1 MKRTL
6 ALILSLVMCLGL
18 LAGCGDKKADDGQT
32 DGKTLVVGTQNFD
45 GKFSP
50 FFYTNDYENQVMG
63 MVFDAL
69 LLVDR
74 EGSVVLK
81 GIEGDVRPYNGTDY
95 TYKGIADCD
104 IVENSDGT
112 VDYNITLKEGVKFSD
127 GEEMT
132 IDDVIFSYYVLLDP
146 AYDGVSTLYSLP
158 IKGLEAYRSGMD
170 TVQNLILSA
179 GPDAYAANDFYTEE
193 QYNAYWAAFNAA
205 GVKFAQEILD
215 YVVDSGSATA
225 DDSVAA
231 QAGNWG
237 FDLADDAT
245 VEDFW
250 AAIVAKY
257 GYDIS
262 DDGINAET
270 AGTSISS
277 FLEAELGDAYTDYTF
292 AVQTGESAPNVA
304 GIVKTGDYS
313 MTVTLTEV
321 NATAIYQLPVTVCPM
336 HYYGETDKYDYDN
349 NMFGFVKGDLSHVKS
364 VTSTPIGSGPYTF
377 ESWSN
382 GAVTLQKNPTYWKGE
397 PKIDT
402 VIWREM
408 TDEDKIPDVVS
419 GTIDVTDPS
428 YSKEAA
434 EQIKEANSNGEI
446 SGDTIQ
452 TDLVANLGYG
462 YVGFNAN
469 RVKVGDGNGGDEAS
483 KDLRKAI
490 ATVIAVYRD
499 VAVDS
504 YYGEFANVINYPISN
519 TSWAAPRVT
528 DEGYKV
534 AFSVDVN
541 GNDIYTEG
549 MSADD
554 KYAAAKQAALGYFE
568 AAGYTVADG
577 KVTAAPAGGRMDAE
591 VMVGGS
597 GKGDHPSFMA
607 LTLASDALKE
617 IGFNLIVSDMSNF
630 AEMTNAINAGT
641 ADMFAMA
648 WQATPDPDMFQIYH
662 SKGGSNEK
670 SYWIKDADLDE
681 LIMMARQST
690 DQTYRKTLYK
700 QCLDIVADW
709 AVEIPIYQRQNCVI
723 FSAKRVNLDTVTPD
737 ITTYWTWY
745 NDIELLDV
753 VVPGTKMLLRR
764 MATLRLLPR
773 GSLPQASAY
782 DPNAPVHRSIW
793 LICRE
798 RHIKP
803 ETATRPRARGGRYQ
817 KTEGFYA
824 QISGKT
830 PAAVG
835 GDPLFCDIHHLRAH
849 ALHAQLLR
857 GEYGAAALAGSR
869 LQAL

>member
-1 MKRTL
+1 MKKAI
-6 ALILSLVMCLGL
+6 ALILSLVMCVSLFT
-18 LAGCGDKKADDGQT
+18 ACGKKQGSTDDQET
-32 DGKTLVVGTQNFD
+32 AKTLVVGTQNFD

-50 FFYTNDYENQVMG
+50 FFYTNSYENDVMS
-63 MVFDAL
+63 MIFDGL
-69 LLVDR
+69 LLTDR

-81 GIEGDVRPYNGTDY
+81 GADGEVRPYNGTDY
-95 TYKGIADCD
+95 TYNGVANCD
-104 IVENSDGT
+104 IVENADGT
-112 VDYNITLKEGVKFSD
+112 VDYKITMKEGIKFSD

-146 AYDGVSTLYSLP
+146 TYDGVSTLYSIP
-158 IKGLEAYRSGMD
+158 IKGLEAYRTGMESRM
-170 TVQNLILSA
+170 NLILAA
-179 GPDAYAANDFYTEE
+179 GPDGYTATDYFTED
-193 QYNAYWAAFNAA
+193 QYNTFWAAFNAA

-215 YVVDSGSATA
+215 YVVAEGYAAAT
-225 DDSVAA
+225 DPVAA
-231 QAGNWG
+231 QAANWG
-237 FDLADDAT
+237 FELAEDAT

-250 AAIVAKY
+250 AAIVEAY

-262 DDGINAET
+262 DEGINKET
-270 AGTSISS
+270 AGTSISA
-277 FLEAELGDAYTDYTF
+277 LIEAEIGDSFSDYTIG
-292 AVQTGESAPNVA
+292 VQTGESAPNVS

-321 NATAIYQLPVTVCPM
+321 SATAIYQIPVAICPV
-336 HYYGETDKYDYDN
+336 HYYGEMDKYDYDN
-349 NMFGFVKGDLSHVKS
+349 NKFGFDKGDLSHVKS
-364 VTSTPIGSGPYTF
+364 VTSAPIGSGPFTF
-377 ESWSN
+377 KSYAN
-382 GAVTLQKNPTYWKGE
+382 GAVTLEKNPGYWKGE

-408 TDEDKIPDVVS
+408 LDVDKIPGVVS

-428 YSKEAA
+428 YSAKAA
-434 EQIKEANSNGEI
+434 EQIKSANSNGEI
-446 SGDTIQ
+446 SGDVIQ

-469 RVKVGDGNGGDEAS
+469 RVKVGTGNGGDEAS
-483 KDLRKAI
+483 KNLRKAI

-504 YYGEFANVINYPISN
+504 YYGEFANVINYPISD

-577 KVTAAPAGGRMDAE
+577 KITAAPAGGRMDAE

-597 GKGDHPSFMA
+597 GTGDHPSFMA

-662 SKGGSNEK
+662 SQGGSNEK
-670 SYWIKDADLDE
+670 SYWIKDAELDD
-681 LIMMARQST
+681 LIMQARQST

-700 QCLDIVADW
+700 ECLDIVADW
-709 AVEIPIYQRQNCVI
+709 AVEIPVYQRQNCI
-723 FSAKRVNLDTVTPD
+723 ILSSQRVNLDTVTPD
-737 ITTYWTWY
+737 ITTYWNWY
-745 NDIELLDV
+745 NDLELLEV
-753 VVPGTKMLLRR
+753 K
-764 MATLRLLPR
+764 
-773 GSLPQASAY
+773 
-782 DPNAPVHRSIW
+782 
-793 LICRE
+793 
-798 RHIKP
+798 
-803 ETATRPRARGGRYQ
+803 
-817 KTEGFYA
+817 
-824 QISGKT
+824 
-830 PAAVG
+830 
-835 GDPLFCDIHHLRAH
+835 
-849 ALHAQLLR
+849 
-857 GEYGAAALAGSR
+857 
-869 LQAL
+869 

>member
-1 MKRTL
+1 MKKAI
-6 ALILSLVMCLGL
+6 ALILSLVMCVSLFT
-18 LAGCGDKKADDGQT
+18 ACGKQGSTDDQGT
-32 DGKTLVVGTQNFD
+32 GTTAKTLVVGTQNFD

-50 FFYTNDYENQVMG
+50 FFYTNSYENDVMN
-63 MVFDAL
+63 MIFDGL
-69 LLVDR
+69 LLTDR

-81 GIEGDVRPYNGTDY
+81 GADGEVRPYNGTDY
-95 TYKGIADCD
+95 TYKGVANCD
-104 IVENSDGT
+104 IVENEDGT
-112 VDYNITLKEGVKFSD
+112 VDYNITMKQGIKFSD

-146 AYDGVSTLYSLP
+146 TYDGVSTLYSIP
-158 IKGLEAYRSGMD
+158 IKGLDAYRTGMESRM
-170 TVQNLILSA
+170 NLILAA
-179 GPDAYAANDFYTEE
+179 GPDGYTATDFYTED
-193 QYNAYWAAFNAA
+193 QYNTFWAAFNAA

-215 YVVDSGSATA
+215 YVVAEGYAAAT
-225 DDSVAA
+225 DSVAA
-231 QAGNWG
+231 QAANWG
-237 FDLADDAT
+237 FELAEDAT

-250 AAIVAKY
+250 AAIVEAY

-262 DDGINAET
+262 DEGINKET
-270 AGTSISS
+270 AGTSISA
-277 FLEAELGDAYTDYTF
+277 LIEAEIGDSFSDYTIG
-292 AVQTGESAPNVA
+292 VQTGESAPNVS

-321 NATAIYQLPVTVCPM
+321 SATAIYQIPVAICPV
-336 HYYGETDKYDYDN
+336 HYYGEMDKYDYDN
-349 NMFGFVKGDLSHVKS
+349 NKFGFDKGDLSHVKS
-364 VTSTPIGSGPYTF
+364 VTSAPIGSGPFTF
-377 ESWSN
+377 KSYAN
-382 GAVTLQKNPTYWKGE
+382 GAVTLEKNPGYWKGE

-408 TDEDKIPDVVS
+408 LDVDKIPGVVS

-428 YSKEAA
+428 YSAKAA
-434 EQIKEANSNGEI
+434 EQIKSANSNGEI
-446 SGDTIQ
+446 SGDVIQ

-469 RVKVGDGNGGDEAS
+469 RVKVGTGNGGDEAS
-483 KDLRKAI
+483 KNLRKAI

-504 YYGEFANVINYPISN
+504 YYGEFANVINYPISD

-577 KVTAAPAGGRMDAE
+577 KITAAPAGGRMDAE

-662 SKGGSNEK
+662 SQGGSNEK
-670 SYWIKDADLDE
+670 SYWIKDAELDD
-681 LIMMARQST
+681 LIMQARQST

-700 QCLDIVADW
+700 ECLDIVADW
-709 AVEIPIYQRQNCVI
+709 AVEIPVYQRQNCI
-723 FSAKRVNLDTVTPD
+723 ILSSQRVNLDTVTPD
-737 ITTYWTWY
+737 ITTYWNWY
-745 NDIELLDV
+745 NDLELLEV
-753 VVPGTKMLLRR
+753 K
-764 MATLRLLPR
+764 
-773 GSLPQASAY
+773 
-782 DPNAPVHRSIW
+782 
-793 LICRE
+793 
-798 RHIKP
+798 
-803 ETATRPRARGGRYQ
+803 
-817 KTEGFYA
+817 
-824 QISGKT
+824 
-830 PAAVG
+830 
-835 GDPLFCDIHHLRAH
+835 
-849 ALHAQLLR
+849 
-857 GEYGAAALAGSR
+857 
-869 LQAL
+869 

>member
-1 MKRTL
+1 MKNTKQAIAL
-6 ALILSLVMCLGL
+6 ASAAALSLSL
-18 LAGCGDKKADDGQT
+18 LAGCGGAASSSAATSGESSSTATATATTAD
-32 DGKTLVVGTQNFD
+32 GTIVLAETGFE

-50 FFYTNDYENQVMG
+50 FFAASASDQDVIDLTQLG
-63 MVFDAL
+63 L
-69 LLVDR
+69 LGADR
-74 EGSVVLK
+74 KGEMILN
-81 GIEGDVRPYNGTDY
+81 GIEGETREYNGTEY
-95 TYKGIADCD
+95 TYHGTSDCT
-104 IVENSDGT
+104 VTENDDGT
-112 VDYNITLKEGVKFSD
+112 VTYDIKMRDDLKFSD
-127 GEEMT
+127 GEPVT
-132 IDDVIFSYYVLLDP
+132 IDDVIFNMYVYLDP
-146 AYDGVSTLYSLP
+146 TYDGSATLYSTP
-158 IKGLEAYRSGMD
+158 IVGLEEYRNSM
-170 TVQNLILSA
+170 TTLSKLIAEA
-179 GPDAYAANDFYTEE
+179 GEDNTDYTNFTEE
-193 QYNAYWAAFNAA
+193 QQKAFWDAVNDG
-205 GVKFAQEILD
+205 GVKFAQEI
-215 YVVDSGSATA
+215 VDTMLENGATDVASA
-225 DDSVAA
+225 AA
-231 QAGNWG
+231 GWG
-237 FDLADDAT
+237 FDGLAADAT
-245 VEDFW
+245 AKDFFM
-250 AAIVAKY
+250 AI
-257 GYDIS
+257 GTQYDWNFS
-262 DDGINAET
+262 AMEAET
-270 AGTSISS
+270 AGSALSDLIPEDVYAYATTGVAI
-277 FLEAELGDAYTDYTF
+277 GDD
-292 AVQTGESAPNVA
+292 VPSVA

-364 VTSTPIGSGPYTF
+364 VTSTPVGSGPYTF
-377 ESWSN
+377 EGWSN

-408 TDEDKIPDVVS
+408 QDVDKIPGVVS

-504 YYGEFANVINYPISN
+504 YYGEFANVINYPISD

-577 KVTAAPAGGRMDAE
+577 KITAAPAGGRMDAE

-662 SKGGSNEK
+662 SQGGSNEK

-745 NDIELLDV
+745 NDIELLD
-753 VVPGTKMLLRR
+753 
-764 MATLRLLPR
+764 
-773 GSLPQASAY
+773 
-782 DPNAPVHRSIW
+782 
-793 LICRE
+793 
-798 RHIKP
+798 
-803 ETATRPRARGGRYQ
+803 
-817 KTEGFYA
+817 
-824 QISGKT
+824 
-830 PAAVG
+830 
-835 GDPLFCDIHHLRAH
+835 
-849 ALHAQLLR
+849 
-857 GEYGAAALAGSR
+857 
-869 LQAL
+869 LQ

>member
-1 MKRTL
+1 MRLLIVEDEVILRDSLAKSLGKERDVEAVFTL
-6 ALILSLVMCLGL
+6 AD
-18 LAGCGDKKADDGQT
+18 A
-32 DGKTLVVGTQNFD
+32 FD
-45 GKFSP
+45 
-50 FFYTNDYENQVMG
+50 
-63 MVFDAL
+63 
-69 LLVDR
+69 
-74 EGSVVLK
+74 
-81 GIEGDVRPYNGTDY
+81 
-95 TYKGIADCD
+95 
-104 IVENSDGT
+104 
-112 VDYNITLKEGVKFSD
+112 
-127 GEEMT
+127 
-132 IDDVIFSYYVLLDP
+132 
-146 AYDGVSTLYSLP
+146 
-158 IKGLEAYRSGMD
+158 
-170 TVQNLILSA
+170 
-179 GPDAYAANDFYTEE
+179 
-193 QYNAYWAAFNAA
+193 
-205 GVKFAQEILD
+205 
-215 YVVDSGSATA
+215 VVDVVAAKDIDIILMDVCTENDSSGL
-225 DDSVAA
+225 VAA
-231 QAGNWG
+231 QKVKEAYP
-237 FDLADDAT
+237 D
-245 VEDFW
+245 VR
-250 AAIVAKY
+250 IV
-257 GYDIS
+257 IM
-262 DDGINAET
+262 
-270 AGTSISS
+270 
-277 FLEAELGDAYTDYTF
+277 
-292 AVQTGESAPNVA
+292 TGMP
-304 GIVKTGDYS
+304 
-313 MTVTLTEV
+313 EV
-321 NATAIYQLPVTVCPM
+321 S
-336 HYYGETDKYDYDN
+336 
-349 NMFGFVKGDLSHVKS
+349 FVKQAREVGAESFIYKNVSLSYLASVLRSTLDGYSTYPNKS
-364 VTSTPIGSGPYTF
+364 QAP
-377 ESWSN
+377 
-382 GAVTLQKNPTYWKGE
+382 
-397 PKIDT
+397 
-402 VIWREM
+402 
-408 TDEDKIPDVVS
+408 
-419 GTIDVTDPS
+419 
-428 YSKEAA
+428 A

-504 YYGEFANVINYPISN
+504 YYGEFANVINYPISD

-577 KVTAAPAGGRMDAE
+577 KITAAPAGGRMDAE

-662 SKGGSNEK
+662 SQGGSNEK

-745 NDIELLDV
+745 NDIELLD
-753 VVPGTKMLLRR
+753 
-764 MATLRLLPR
+764 
-773 GSLPQASAY
+773 
-782 DPNAPVHRSIW
+782 
-793 LICRE
+793 
-798 RHIKP
+798 
-803 ETATRPRARGGRYQ
+803 
-817 KTEGFYA
+817 
-824 QISGKT
+824 
-830 PAAVG
+830 
-835 GDPLFCDIHHLRAH
+835 
-849 ALHAQLLR
+849 
-857 GEYGAAALAGSR
+857 
-869 LQAL
+869 LQ

>member
-1 MKRTL
+1 MKKAI
-6 ALILSLVMCLGL
+6 ALILSLVMCVSLFT
-18 LAGCGDKKADDGQT
+18 ACGKQGSTDDQGT
-32 DGKTLVVGTQNFD
+32 GTTAKTLVVGTQNFD

-50 FFYTNDYENQVMG
+50 FFYTNSYENDVMN
-63 MVFDAL
+63 MVFDGL
-69 LLVDR
+69 LLTDR

-81 GIEGDVRPYNGTDY
+81 GADGEVRPYNGTDY
-95 TYKGIADCD
+95 TYTGVANCD
-104 IVENSDGT
+104 IVENEDGT
-112 VDYNITLKEGVKFSD
+112 VDYNITMKQGIKFSD

-146 AYDGVSTLYSLP
+146 TYDGVSTLYSIP
-158 IKGLEAYRSGMD
+158 IKGLEAYRTGMESRM
-170 TVQNLILSA
+170 NLILAA
-179 GPDAYAANDFYTEE
+179 GPDGYTATDYFTED
-193 QYNAYWAAFNAA
+193 QYNTFWAAFNAA

-215 YVVDSGSATA
+215 YVVAEGYAAAT
-225 DDSVAA
+225 DPVAA
-231 QAGNWG
+231 QAANWG
-237 FDLADDAT
+237 FELAEGAT

-250 AAIVAKY
+250 AAIVEAY

-262 DDGINAET
+262 DEGINKET
-270 AGTSISS
+270 AGTSIAAL
-277 FLEAELGDAYTDYTF
+277 LEAEIGDSFSDY
-292 AVQTGESAPNVA
+292 AIGVQTGESAPNVS

-321 NATAIYQLPVTVCPM
+321 SATAIYQIPVAICPV
-336 HYYGETDKYDYDN
+336 HYYGEMDKYDYDN
-349 NMFGFVKGDLSHVKS
+349 NKFGFDKGDLSHVKS
-364 VTSTPIGSGPYTF
+364 VTSAPIGSGPFTF
-377 ESWSN
+377 KSYAN
-382 GAVTLQKNPTYWKGE
+382 GAVTLEKNPGYWKGE

-408 TDEDKIPDVVS
+408 LDVDKIPGVVS

-428 YSKEAA
+428 YSAKAA
-434 EQIKEANSNGEI
+434 EQIKSANSNGEI
-446 SGDTIQ
+446 SGDVIQ

-469 RVKVGDGNGGDEAS
+469 RVKVGTGNGGDEAS
-483 KDLRKAI
+483 KNLRKAI

-504 YYGEFANVINYPISN
+504 YYGEFANVINYPISD

-528 DEGYKV
+528 DEGYKI
-534 AFSVDVN
+534 AFSVDVD
-541 GNDIYTEG
+541 GNDIYTDG
-549 MSADD
+549 MSAED

-568 AAGYTVADG
+568 AAGYTVTDG
-577 KVTAAPAGGRMDAE
+577 KITAAPADARMDAE

-597 GKGDHPSFMA
+597 GTGDHPTFMA

-617 IGFNLIVSDMSNF
+617 LGFNLIVSDMSNF
-630 AEMTNAINAGT
+630 SEMTNAINAGT

-670 SYWIKDADLDE
+670 AYWIKDADLDE

-745 NDIELLDV
+745 NDIELLD
-753 VVPGTKMLLRR
+753 
-764 MATLRLLPR
+764 
-773 GSLPQASAY
+773 
-782 DPNAPVHRSIW
+782 
-793 LICRE
+793 
-798 RHIKP
+798 
-803 ETATRPRARGGRYQ
+803 
-817 KTEGFYA
+817 
-824 QISGKT
+824 
-830 PAAVG
+830 
-835 GDPLFCDIHHLRAH
+835 
-849 ALHAQLLR
+849 
-857 GEYGAAALAGSR
+857 
-869 LQAL
+869 LQ

>member
-1 MKRTL
+1 MKNTKQVIAL
-6 ALILSLVMCLGL
+6 ASAAALSVSV
-18 LAGCGDKKADDGQT
+18 LAGCGGAASDATSESTSTATAEASNTAASDG
-32 DGKTLVVGTQNFD
+32 TLVLAETGFE

-50 FFYTNDYENQVMG
+50 FFAASASDQDVIDLTQLG
-63 MVFDAL
+63 L
-69 LLVDR
+69 LGADR
-74 EGSVVLK
+74 KGEMILN
-81 GIEGDVRPYNGTDY
+81 GIEGETREYNGTDY
-95 TYKGIADCD
+95 TYYGTSDC
-104 IVENSDGT
+104 VVTENDDGT
-112 VDYNITLKEGVKFSD
+112 VTYDIKLRDDLKFSD
-127 GEEMT
+127 GEPVT
-132 IDDVIFSYYVLLDP
+132 IDDVIFSMYVFLDP
-146 AYDGVSTLYSLP
+146 TYDGSVTMYSTPIVGLEEYRNSMSTLSKL
-158 IKGLEAYRSGMD
+158 IAEAGEDNTDY
-170 TVQNLILSA
+170 TN
-179 GPDAYAANDFYTEE
+179 FTEE
-193 QYNAYWAAFNAA
+193 QQKAFWDAVNDG
-205 GVKFAQEILD
+205 GVKFAQEIVD
-215 YVVDSGSATA
+215 YMMANGATDVASA
-225 DDSVAA
+225 AA
-231 QAGNWG
+231 GWG
-237 FDLADDAT
+237 FDGLAADAT
-245 VEDFW
+245 AKDFFL
-250 AAIVAKY
+250 AI
-257 GYDIS
+257 GEQYDW
-262 DDGINAET
+262 
-270 AGTSISS
+270 S
-277 FLEAELGDAYTDYTF
+277 FSAMEAESAGSALSELIPEDVYAYSTTGVNVGN
-292 AVQTGESAPNVA
+292 AVANVA

-321 NATAIYQLPVTVCPM
+321 NANAIYQLPVTVCPM

-364 VTSTPIGSGPYTF
+364 VTSTPVGSGPYTF

-408 TDEDKIPDVVS
+408 TDEDKIPGVVS

-504 YYGEFANVINYPISN
+504 YYGEFANVINYPISD

-577 KVTAAPAGGRMDAE
+577 KITAAPAGGRMDAE

-745 NDIELLDV
+745 NDIELLD
-753 VVPGTKMLLRR
+753 
-764 MATLRLLPR
+764 
-773 GSLPQASAY
+773 
-782 DPNAPVHRSIW
+782 
-793 LICRE
+793 
-798 RHIKP
+798 
-803 ETATRPRARGGRYQ
+803 
-817 KTEGFYA
+817 
-824 QISGKT
+824 
-830 PAAVG
+830 
-835 GDPLFCDIHHLRAH
+835 
-849 ALHAQLLR
+849 
-857 GEYGAAALAGSR
+857 
-869 LQAL
+869 LQ

>member
-1 MKRTL
+1 MKRAL
-6 ALILSLVMCLGL
+6 ALILSLVMCVGL
-18 LAGCGDKKADDGQT
+18 FTACGEQKNPDGNGGDQDST
-32 DGKTLVVGTQNFD
+32 TKTLVVGTQNFD

-50 FFYTNDYENQVMG
+50 FFYTNDYENQVMS

-69 LLVDR
+69 MGTDR

-95 TYKGIADCD
+95 TYYGVADCE
-104 IVENSDGT
+104 IVENEDGT
-112 VDYNITLKEGVKFSD
+112 VDYNITMKPGVKFSD

-146 AYDGVSTLYSLP
+146 TYDGVSTLYSIP
-158 IKGLEAYRSGMD
+158 IKGLEAYRTGMD
-170 TVQNLILSA
+170 SRMNLILAA
-179 GPDAYAANDFYTEE
+179 GPDGYTATDFYTED
-193 QYNAYWAAFNAA
+193 QYNTFWAAFNAA

-215 YVVDSGSATA
+215 YVVAEGYATA
-225 DDSVAA
+225 SDSVAA
-231 QAGNWG
+231 QAANWG
-237 FDLADDAT
+237 FELPADAT
-245 VEDFW
+245 EADAFN
-250 AAIVAKY
+250 AIVAKY
-257 GYDIS
+257 PSLAEAVDAEKPEGTTFTSLLNDYETKYTK
-262 DDGINAET
+262 GIGT
-270 AGTSISS
+270 GTSAANIS
-277 FLEAELGDAYTDYTF
+277 
-292 AVQTGESAPNVA
+292 
-304 GIVKTGDYS
+304 GIKKTGDYS

-321 NATAIYQLPVTVCPM
+321 NATAIYQIPVTICPM
-336 HYYGETDKYDYDN
+336 HYYGETAKYDYEN
-349 NMFGFVKGDLSHVKS
+349 NKFGFDKGDLSHVKS
-364 VTSTPIGSGPYTF
+364 VTSAPVGSGPYTF
-377 ESWSN
+377 ESYSN
-382 GAVTLQKNPTYWKGE
+382 GAVTLQKNANYWKGE

-408 TDEDKIPDVVS
+408 QDVDKIPGVVS
-419 GTIDVTDPS
+419 GTIDITDPS

-504 YYGEFANVINYPISN
+504 YYGEFANVINYPISD

-568 AAGYTVADG
+568 AAGYTVTDG
-577 KVTAAPAGGRMDAE
+577 KITAAPADARMDAE

-597 GKGDHPSFMA
+597 GTGDHPTFMA

-617 IGFNLIVSDMSNF
+617 LGFNLIVSDMSNF
-630 AEMTNAINAGT
+630 SEMTNAINAGN

-662 SKGGSNEK
+662 SQGGSNEK
-670 SYWIKDADLDE
+670 SYWIKDAELDD
-681 LIMMARQST
+681 LIMQARQST

-700 QCLDIVADW
+700 ECLDIVADW
-709 AVEIPIYQRQNCVI
+709 AVEIPVYQRQNCVI
-723 FSAKRVNLDTVTPD
+723 ISSQRVNLDTVTPD
-737 ITTYWTWY
+737 ITTYWQWY
-745 NDIELLDV
+745 NDLELLD
-753 VVPGTKMLLRR
+753 
-764 MATLRLLPR
+764 
-773 GSLPQASAY
+773 
-782 DPNAPVHRSIW
+782 
-793 LICRE
+793 
-798 RHIKP
+798 
-803 ETATRPRARGGRYQ
+803 
-817 KTEGFYA
+817 
-824 QISGKT
+824 
-830 PAAVG
+830 
-835 GDPLFCDIHHLRAH
+835 
-849 ALHAQLLR
+849 
-857 GEYGAAALAGSR
+857 
-869 LQAL
+869 LQ

>member
-1 MKRTL
+1 MKHAKKLL
-6 ALILSLVMCLGL
+6 ALLLALVMCVGL
-18 LAGCGDKKADDGQT
+18 IAGCSGQKAPESSAPVESQSAEPSEEP
-32 DGKTLVVGTQNFD
+32 KNNVPLVVGYAPFSS
-45 GKFSP
+45 KFSP
-50 FFYTNDYENQVMG
+50 FFAATAYDQDVQAMTQLG
-63 MVFDAL
+63 L
-69 LLVDR
+69 LTSDR
-74 EGSVVLK
+74 TGAIILK

-170 TVQNLILSA
+170 TVQNLILAA

-193 QYNAYWAAFNAA
+193 QYNAYWTAFNAA

-215 YVVDSGSATA
+215 YVVASGYATA

-270 AGTSISS
+270 AGTSISA
-277 FLEAELGDAYTDYTF
+277 FLEAELGDAYTDYTV

-364 VTSTPIGSGPYTF
+364 VTSTPVGSGPYTF

-408 TDEDKIPDVVS
+408 QDEDKIPGVVS

-504 YYGEFANVINYPISN
+504 YYGEFANVINYPISD

-577 KVTAAPAGGRMDAE
+577 KITAAPAGGRMDAE

-662 SKGGSNEK
+662 SQGGSNEK

-737 ITTYWTWY
+737 ITTYWAWY
-745 NDIELLDV
+745 NDIELLD
-753 VVPGTKMLLRR
+753 
-764 MATLRLLPR
+764 
-773 GSLPQASAY
+773 
-782 DPNAPVHRSIW
+782 
-793 LICRE
+793 
-798 RHIKP
+798 
-803 ETATRPRARGGRYQ
+803 
-817 KTEGFYA
+817 
-824 QISGKT
+824 
-830 PAAVG
+830 
-835 GDPLFCDIHHLRAH
+835 
-849 ALHAQLLR
+849 
-857 GEYGAAALAGSR
+857 
-869 LQAL
+869 LQ